1 MRLAPQNICFD
12 HNHIMNNIDRCIIS
26 STMTQQKLLDTVK
39 HFGNFNQHALVIG
52 DVMLDRYLMGEVNRI
67 SPEAPVPVVLIK
79 SQQDRAGG
87 AANVAANLSLLGI
100 KTRVIGC
107 VGIDNEANTLLNLM
121 TGTNIHVDH
130 VIHSKQRPTVAK
142 TRILGGHQQM
152 MRLDQEDNTTFSA
165 EENVQLLDAINAE
178 ITLKPAVV
186 ILSDYAKGLL
196 SPDICQ
202 KIISMCHAQGITTLV
217 DPKGHD
223 YSKYKGATALTPNK
237 KETAEACGSSVNDIN
252 LIDKATALKET
263 LDLAFLVVTRGEE
276 GISLINE
283 SNVLLP
289 ATAKQVFDVSGAGDT
304 VIATLAAGLLH
315 NLSPLEA
322 LQLANIAAGVVVGKV
337 GTVPINRHELIEALA
352 SEQSSEQAHKVCDLV
367 QLMQKVDAWKKENQK
382 IVFTNG
388 CFDLLHAGH
397 VTYLEA
403 AKKRGDKLILG
414 LNTDRS
420 VSALKGP
427 ARPVVHENDRARVLA
442 ALESVDAVIL
452 FDEDTPLNLIN
463 TVKPHV
469 IAKGSDYTA
478 DQVVGGKEVESW
490 GGEIALI
497 DLVAGRSTSN
507 IIKKLES

>member
-1 MRLAPQNICFD
+1 M
-12 HNHIMNNIDRCIIS
+12 
-26 STMTQQKLLDTVK
+26 QQKLLDTVK
-39 HFGNFNQHALVIG
+39 HFGNVQQHALVIG
-52 DVMLDRYLMGEVNRI
+52 DVMLDRYLIGEVSRI
-67 SPEAPVPVVLIK
+67 SPEAPVPVVLLK

-87 AANVAANLSLLGI
+87 ASNVAANLSLLGI
-100 KTRVIGC
+100 KTHIVGC
-107 VGIDNEANTLLNLM
+107 VGQDGEAAILLDLMANT
-121 TGTNIHVDH
+121 NIDASGI
-130 VIHSKQRPTVAK
+130 IHSKYRPTIAK

-152 MRLDQEDNTTFSA
+152 MRVDQESNTAFTSD
-165 EENVQLLDAINAE
+165 ENRLLLEAIQQQLA
-178 ITLKPAVV
+178 LKPSIV

-196 SPDICQ
+196 STEICQ
-202 KIISMCHAQGITTLV
+202 VIITQCNASGIPTLV

-223 YSKYKGATALTPNK
+223 YTKYKNATALTPNK
-237 KETAEACGSSVNDIN
+237 KEAAEACATTTRDSD
-252 LIDKATALKET
+252 LIEKASALKNE
-263 LDLAFLVVTRGEE
+263 LNLKFLVVTRGEE
-276 GISLINE
+276 GISLID
-283 SNVLLP
+283 SHAHLLP

-304 VIATLAAGLLH
+304 VIATLAAGLVSQLT
-315 NLSPLEA
+315 PIEA
-322 LQLANIAAGVVVGKV
+322 LQLANIAAGVVVAQV
-337 GTVPINRHELIEALA
+337 GTVPINREDLISALT
-352 SEQSSEQAHKVCDLV
+352 SEQSSEQAHKVCDLQ
-367 QLMQKVDAWKKENQK
+367 QLLQKVDAWKKNKQK

-427 ARPVVHENDRARVLA
+427 SRPVVNENDRARVLA
-442 ALESVDAVIL
+442 ALESIDAVIL

-463 TVKPHV
+463 VVKPNV

-497 DLVAGRSTSN
+497 DLVSGRSTSN
-507 IIKKLES
+507 IIKKMNS